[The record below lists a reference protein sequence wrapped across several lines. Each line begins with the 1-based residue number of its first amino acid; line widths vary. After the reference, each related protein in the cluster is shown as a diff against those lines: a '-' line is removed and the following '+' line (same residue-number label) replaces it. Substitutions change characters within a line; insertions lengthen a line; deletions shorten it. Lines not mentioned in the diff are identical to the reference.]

1 MGILLATFLRDE
13 RGATAIEYGLIVA
26 GISIAIITVVQG
38 LGSSLNTTFTAVQTG
53 LK

>member
-1 MGILLATFLRDE
+1 MGILLAKFLRDE

-26 GISIAIITVVQG
+26 CISVAIIAVVQG
-38 LGSSLNTTFTAVQTG
+38 LGSKLNTTFTSVQAG